1 MTDSKSSA
9 LKYAHSH
16 QGIFLEELSNLLT
29 IASISTS
36 PDQKKEMQQAADW
49 IASKLLACRM
59 ENVQVYPTGGHP
71 VVFGEN
77 LSAGSGAQTVL
88 IYGHY
93 DVQPPEPMELWESGP
108 FEPEMRGDNL
118 YARGATD
125 MKGQV
130 MASISAIE
138 AIINTG
144 ELPVNIKFLIEGEE
158 EIGSPN
164 LAQFIAENKDLLSC
178 DFALNPDTG
187 LLSADLPTI
196 TYALRGLA
204 YFEILVYG
212 PDHDLHSG
220 IYGGVVHNP
229 VQALCELIAGMHD
242 EKGRITLP
250 GYYDKVRLIDEDERA
265 ELSRLPMDEE
275 FYLKQTGAPSIWGE
289 EGYSPVERTGARP
302 TLDVNGILSGF
313 TGEGSKTVLPAWAMA
328 KISMR
333 LVPEQDPE
341 DVYKQL
347 QKYFTDNAPNTI
359 RYEIKKLAGGPATIS
374 DRNSNAVKGME
385 KAMETVWGRRPVFK
399 REGGSVPVVGLFQ
412 EILGIE
418 TVNCGFS
425 LPDDN
430 IHGPNEKLNLP
441 TWYRGIDTF
450 INFFYNL

>member
-16 QGIFLEELSNLLT
+16 QGIFLEELSDLLT
-29 IASISTS
+29 IPSISTS

-49 IASKLLACRM
+49 IASKLDACRM
-59 ENVQVYPTGGHP
+59 ENVQAYPTGGHP

-108 FEPEMRGDNL
+108 FQPEKRGDNL

-164 LAQFIAENKDLLSC
+164 LARFIAENKDLLSC

-229 VQALCELIAGMHD
+229 AQALCELIAGMHD

-289 EGYSPVERTGARP
+289 EGFSPVERTGARP

-341 DVYKQL
+341 DVYQQL
-347 QKYFTDNAPNTI
+347 QEYFVDNAPNTI

-385 KAMETVWGRRPVFK
+385 KAMETVWGKRPVFK

>member
-16 QGIFLEELSNLLT
+16 QGIFLDELSDLLT
-29 IASISTS
+29 IPSISTS

-49 IASKLLACRM
+49 IASKLDACRM

-108 FEPEMRGDNL
+108 FQPEKRGDNL

-164 LAQFIAENKDLLSC
+164 LARFIAENKDLLSC

-229 VQALCELIAGMHD
+229 AQALCELIAGMHD

-289 EGYSPVERTGARP
+289 EGFSPVERTGARP

-341 DVYKQL
+341 DVYQQL
-347 QKYFTDNAPNTI
+347 QEYFVDNAPNTI

-385 KAMETVWGRRPVFK
+385 KAMETVWGKRPVFK

>member
-1 MTDSKSSA
+1 MTDSRSSA
-9 LKYAHSH
+9 LKYAHTH
-16 QGIFLEELSNLLT
+16 REEFLEELGDLLT
-29 IASISTS
+29 IPSISTS

-108 FEPEMRGDNL
+108 FEPEKRGDNL

-164 LAQFIAENKDLLSC
+164 LAQFIADNKDLLNC

-229 VQALCELIAGMHD
+229 AQALCELIAGMHD

-250 GYYDKVRLIDEDERA
+250 GYYDKVRLIDEVERA
-265 ELSRLPMDEE
+265 ELSRLPMDKE
-275 FYLKQTGAPSIWGE
+275 FYLKQTGVPTIWG
-289 EGYSPVERTGARP
+289 
-302 TLDVNGILSGF
+302 
-313 TGEGSKTVLPAWAMA
+313 
-328 KISMR
+328 
-333 LVPEQDPE
+333 
-341 DVYKQL
+341 
-347 QKYFTDNAPNTI
+347 
-359 RYEIKKLAGGPATIS
+359 
-374 DRNSNAVKGME
+374 
-385 KAMETVWGRRPVFK
+385 GRRIF
-399 REGGSVPVVGLFQ
+399 
-412 EILGIE
+412 
-418 TVNCGFS
+418 CC
-425 LPDDN
+425 
-430 IHGPNEKLNLP
+430 
-441 TWYRGIDTF
+441 
-450 INFFYNL
+450 

>member
-1 MTDSKSSA
+1 MTDSRSSA

-93 DVQPPEPMELWESGP
+93 DVQPPEPIELWESGP
-108 FEPEMRGDNL
+108 FEPEKRGDNL

-164 LAQFIAENKDLLSC
+164 LAQFIDENKDLLSC

-187 LLSADLPTI
+187 LLSADQPTI

-229 VQALCELIAGMHD
+229 AQALCELIAGMHD

-341 DVYKQL
+341 EVYQQL
-347 QKYFTDNAPNTI
+347 QEYFVDNAPNTI

-374 DRNSNAVKGME
+374 DRYSNAVKGME
-385 KAMETVWGRRPVFK
+385 KAMETVWGKRPVFK

-450 INFFYNL
+450 INFLYNL